1 MVNHYRPLCSQ
12 NERLVRLCS
21 CVVKSPSME
30 NQTDIINKHSVHDA
44 NHDESAVY
52 HENGCNDPD
61 DDNDDTEKDVYCN
74 FLINDEECGDAGD
87 DAADEDVHDQDANGH
102 GNNEECDASDD
113 AVDEDV
119 HDQDANGHGNNGE
132 CDEANDDL
140 EKDRFDENANYNG
153 VDEKCDATIS
163 DYAKELD
170 QFELVNNDHC

>member
-1 MVNHYRPLCSQ
+1 MANHYRPLCSQ

-30 NQTDIINKHSVHDA
+30 NQTDIINDHSVHDA
-44 NHDESAVY
+44 NHDEESAMY

-61 DDNDDTEKDVYCN
+61 DDDNDDAEKDLYEEDGD
-74 FLINDEECGDAGD
+74 FHINDEECGNGSD

-102 GNNEECDASDD
+102 GNNEECD
-113 AVDEDV
+113 
-119 HDQDANGHGNNGE
+119 
-132 CDEANDDL
+132 EANDDL
-140 EKDRFDENANYNG
+140 EKDPFDENANYNG

-163 DYAKELD
+163 DYAEELD